1 MVNWFWEP
9 TGATGKSWLARHLA
23 LHHNAVHV
31 QMMKRDDMLHVL
43 ANRIKTTSKIIVFDI
58 TRTTVV
64 DNPLMIYEIL
74 EMIKVNIF
82 SRMGIICP
90 QSNIISVWAI
100 VLTSFYYL
108 SVWAIVLTFFI
119 ITGWSDQQRQV
130 RVLRDPCHADARCR
144 VFKLGATRRDDVC
157 GSLEHRRNRRDGL
170 VYSAAFSCVK
180 SATAN
185 GDTHQACL
193 GCCHGPPAGGFRVLA
208 VVLAADVPR
217 DAPVFD
223 F

>member
-1 MVNWFWEP
+1 MSKHDRTKFQHVTKENWFIIADLVDKLQEELTPANRVVNWFWEP

-82 SRMGIICP
+82 SVLVFI
-90 QSNIISVWAI
+90 SNRI
-100 VLTSFYYL
+100 LFPYGQLY
-108 SVWAIVLTFFI
+108 
-119 ITGWSDQQRQV
+119 
-130 RVLRDPCHADARCR
+130 
-144 VFKLGATRRDDVC
+144 
-157 GSLEHRRNRRDGL
+157 
-170 VYSAAFSCVK
+170 
-180 SATAN
+180 
-185 GDTHQACL
+185 
-193 GCCHGPPAGGFRVLA
+193 
-208 VVLAADVPR
+208 
-217 DAPVFD
+217 
-223 F
+223 